1 MKCQIYISVRCND
14 FDSVTAATRHDLPF
28 IPSRNSRVKIFLPK
42 IPEGFEPGDWSGRVE
57 NVCIERD
64 GEVWL
69 QLDTSRVEFDLDS
82 EKVIRLLKKAGW
94 TLLTVD
100 SPGFSRTIRQ

>member
-1 MKCQIYISVRCND
+1 MKCQIHIRVRCND
-14 FDSVTAATRHDLPF
+14 FQSVTATTQHDLPF

-42 IPEGFEPGDWSGRVE
+42 VPGDFEPGDWSGYVR

-69 QLDTSRVEFDLDS
+69 SLNTSHIEFDLD
-82 EKVIRLLKKAGW
+82 EEEVIRLLKKAGW
-94 TLLTVD
+94 TLLTVE
-100 SPGFSRTIRQ
+100 SPGFSRTIRR